1 MKKGLHFILT
11 SVLFSCV
18 IFFPLFFIELI
29 QDYKIIV
36 EVREVDSTKTQTPLN
51 YESDTTV
58 AYSDDD
64 DTGSGPIFIEDN
76 SSGDEFF
83 GH

>member
-1 MKKGLHFILT
+1 MCSFFLCYFFF
-11 SVLFSCV
+11 LFL
-18 IFFPLFFIELI
+18 IGLI
-29 QDYKIIV
+29 QDYEIIV
-36 EVREVDSTKTQTPLN
+36 EVREVDSTKTETPLN
-51 YESDTTV
+51 YESNTTV

-64 DTGSGPIFIEDN
+64 DDTNSGPLFIEDN

>member
-1 MKKGLHFILT
+1 MFFFL
-11 SVLFSCV
+11 VLFFS
-18 IFFPLFFIELI
+18 FFFIELI

-36 EVREVDSTKTQTPLN
+36 EVREADSTKTETPLN

-64 DTGSGPIFIEDN
+64 KDTNSGPLFIEDN
-76 SSGDEFF
+76 SSGDDFF